1 MCSQRIELWSHLHSR
16 WIKIT
21 NIWVL
26 QRLSKPTTLNTKPW
40 NLCDIWRRL
49 TGIHSYLENRN
60 CTQINLCLTSQL
72 YFETSKFGKNSRT
85 FPGFLE
91 FENIYRTSS
100 EIHGLFKNLW
110 TLGSTRCQ
118 HPPRWEFQGV
128 RASMGVGD
136 VWNLKGCF
144 FVLQKLL
151 LVRYCLPRYPLLNL
165 LIFSPQSEA
174 SY

>member
-40 NLCDIWRRL
+40 NISSVWQK
-49 TGIHSYLENRN
+49 SVWYLKKVNW
-60 CTQINLCLTSQL
+60 QL

-91 FENIYRTSS
+91 FENISRTSS

-128 RASMGVGD
+128 RASMGVGN
-136 VWNLKGCF
+136 VWKFKGCF

-165 LIFSPQSEA
+165 LIFSPQSGA

>member
-40 NLCDIWRRL
+40 NISSVWQK
-49 TGIHSYLENRN
+49 SVWYLKKVNW
-60 CTQINLCLTSQL
+60 QL

-91 FENIYRTSS
+91 FENISRTSS

-128 RASMGVGD
+128 RASMGVGN
-136 VWNLKGCF
+136 VWRFKGCF

-165 LIFSPQSEA
+165 LIFSPQSGA

>member
-40 NLCDIWRRL
+40 NISSVWQK
-49 TGIHSYLENRN
+49 SVWYLKKVNW
-60 CTQINLCLTSQL
+60 QL

-91 FENIYRTSS
+91 FENISRTSS

-118 HPPRWEFQGV
+118 HPPQ
-128 RASMGVGD
+128 VGISRGTGQYGGRKC
-136 VWNLKGCF
+136 LKVQRVFLCAPETTVGK
-144 FVLQKLL
+144 VLSTSISTSESSD
-151 LVRYCLPRYPLLNL
+151 
-165 LIFSPQSEA
+165 IFSTIWGIILDAERRKKSFI
-174 SY
+174 